1 MQISH
6 TRTKRDATRESIINL
21 LVTWSED
28 LQKLKD
34 HEQNKKHKQLGS
46 LISWYLSSE
55 GGGSIKPTLSDIA
68 SGYSLEG
75 MEGSGNHVSNIYAI
89 LKDGIPRTTC
99 SHRNPLTGIK
109 EESALEKELYERFD
123 CSPNARAI
131 SARLSDIR
139 KQTKTNPSI
148 VHAVEIK
155 KGNGRNYKRRFYFLV
170 EDGKGRSGSVPA
182 YESPKWHLRKS

>member
-46 LISWYLSSE
+46 LISWYLSE
-55 GGGSIKPTLSDIA
+55 GEGSIKPTLSDIA
-68 SGYSLEG
+68 SGYNLEDMKNSL
-75 MEGSGNHVSNIYAI
+75 NHVSNIYEI
-89 LKDGIPRTTC
+89 LRDGIPRTTY
-99 SHRNPLTGIK
+99 SWRNPVTEVK
-109 EESALEKELYERFD
+109 EESALEKELYERFR
-123 CSPNARAI
+123 CSPNSNAI
-131 SARLSDIR
+131 SARISDIR
-139 KQTKTNPSI
+139 KQTTTNPSI
-148 VHAVEIK
+148 VYATETI
-155 KGNGRNYKRRFYFLV
+155 NISGRNYKRRYYFLV
-170 EDGKGRSGSVPA
+170 EDGRGRSGSVPA